1 MLDTFES
8 LETLV
13 PDVMRAATTFDK
25 TIPSSM
31 ALADLVRTAAEFC
44 RRAFVLTDEM
54 AVPLQDCVTDY
65 RVPCAGDLRVYL
77 LSEVRQGAR
86 LLHGLA
92 SGYARQGCNPHTW
105 EHGHLAG
112 YYFEPTSQTIH
123 LAQKSTCGVAGD
135 LWMRAVLT
143 TDGISDSG
151 PTVLLDNG
159 EWRDALIS
167 GAIATMAEIHAPARA
182 AYWRAKF
189 EAAVNRAVVMRVSN
203 YSSAGGHRMSMTAR
217 RFIRR

>member
-1 MLDTFES
+1 MLDEFES

-25 TIPSSM
+25 TIPASM
-31 ALADLVRTAAEFC
+31 ALADLARTAAEFC
-44 RRAFVLTDEM
+44 RRTFVLTDEM
-54 AVPLQDCVTDY
+54 VVPLQDCVTDY
-65 RVPCAGDLRVYL
+65 LVPCAGTLKVYL
-77 LSEVRQGAR
+77 LSEVRQGQR

-92 SGYARQGCNPHTW
+92 SGYARPGCNPHSW
-105 EHGHLAG
+105 EHGHLSG

-123 LAQKSTCGVAGD
+123 LAQRSTCGTTGD

-143 TDGISDSG
+143 PDGLGDSV
-151 PTVLLDNG
+151 PTVLMENG
-159 EWRDALIS
+159 EWRDALIA
-167 GAIATMAEIHAPARA
+167 GAIALMAEIHAPARA

-189 EAAVNRAVVMRVSN
+189 ELAVNRAVVMRVTN
-203 YSSAGGHRMSMTAR
+203 HSSTAGHRMSMTAR